1 MKLLSTVKD
10 KVLSASV
17 SFDAMRGIASKRI
30 VKATLGLPLLIVG
43 KDAAAADTIWEMVDV
58 STTGLSSTQA
68 GIVKAFRT
76 VGVVLCGAGLYK
88 WYQKNK
94 EGSRVEGKTV
104 IALILVGACLVALGQ
119 FISVSGKSVG
129 IDSSVDG

>member
-1 MKLLSTVKD
+1 MKMLSTVKD

-30 VKATLGLPLLIVG
+30 VKATLGLPLLVVG
-43 KDAAAADTIWEMVDV
+43 KDAAAAETVWEMVDV
-58 STTGLSSTQA
+58 STTGLSGTQA

-76 VGVVLCGAGLYK
+76 VGVVLVGAGLWK
-88 WYQKNK
+88 WKEKNK

-104 IALILVGACLVALGQ
+104 ISLILVGALLVALGQ

>member
-10 KVLSASV
+10 KMLSASV

-76 VGVVLCGAGLYK
+76 VGVVLVGAGLWK

-94 EGSRVEGKTV
+94 ESSRVEGKTV
-104 IALILVGACLVALGQ
+104 VALILVGACLVALGQ

-129 IDSSVDG
+129 IDSNVDG